1 MTLFILSYLSGAL
14 TIFSPCILPVVP
26 FVFARIDR
34 PFLCNGLPML
44 AGMAVTFAGV
54 ASLAA
59 VGGAWAV
66 DANEYGRVA
75 AMVLLAVLGIT
86 LLLPAVS
93 ARLFQPVA
101 ALGARLAETSQRRQA
116 GAGASMVPSFALGI
130 ATGLLWAP
138 CAGPVLGLVL
148 TGAAIEGANVR
159 TSLLLLAYAAGA
171 ATSLAA
177 SLWAGGRIFS
187 AMKRW
192 LGVGEWVRRGLGV
205 AVLAGVAAVALGL
218 DTGWLA
224 QGGSEGTTS
233 LENSLLQRFQ
243 RPMASNGTRTS
254 ANAAGMMTV
263 QAPSRPA
270 LDLPAEGNMPSI
282 DGAVQW
288 LNSPPLTREAL
299 RGKVVLVDFWTYS
312 CINCKNALPHVRE
325 WARKY
330 KDDGLVVIGVHS
342 PEFAFEKNIDN
353 VKRALGDLDVVFPVA
368 VDNNFTIWRAFSNQY
383 WPANYFVDA
392 KGRIRFH
399 HFGEG
404 EYEKSEQVIRQLLD
418 EARKERT

>member
-14 TIFSPCILPVVP
+14 TLFAPCILPVVP
-26 FVFARIDR
+26 FVFARVDQ
-34 PFLCNGLPML
+34 PFLRNGLPML

-66 DANEYGRVA
+66 QANEYGRIA
-75 AMVLLAVLGIT
+75 AMLLLAVLGIT

-93 ARLFQPVA
+93 ARLLQPVA
-101 ALGARLAETSQRRQA
+101 ALGARLAETAQVRQH
-116 GAGASMVPSFALGI
+116 GASGSVLPSFALGV

-148 TGAAIEGANVR
+148 TGAAIEGANAR

-171 ATSLAA
+171 ATSLALA
-177 SLWAGGRIFS
+177 LWAGGRVFA
-187 AMKRW
+187 AMKRS
-192 LGVGEWVRRGLGV
+192 LGVGEWVRKGLGV

-224 QGGSEGTTS
+224 QGGSEGTAS
-233 LENSLLQRFQ
+233 LENRLLQRFQ
-243 RPMASNGTRTS
+243 RPMAKAGAS
-254 ANAAGMMTV
+254 AGGLMTV
-263 QAPSRPA
+263 QAPARP
-270 LDLPAEGNMPSI
+270 LLQLPVEGNMPSI

-288 LNSPPLTREAL
+288 LNSPPLTKESL
-299 RGKVVLVDFWTYS
+299 RGKVVLIDFWTYS

-353 VKRALGDLDVVFPVA
+353 VKRALRDLDVVFPVA

-418 EARKERT
+418 EAQKEKT

>member
-14 TIFSPCILPVVP
+14 TLFAPCILPVVP
-26 FVFARIDR
+26 FVFARVDQ
-34 PFLCNGLPML
+34 PFLRNGLPML

-59 VGGAWAV
+59 VGGAWAMQ
-66 DANEYGRVA
+66 ANEYGRIA
-75 AMVLLAVLGIT
+75 ALLVLAVLGIT

-93 ARLFQPVA
+93 ARLLQPVA
-101 ALGARLAETSQRRQA
+101 ALGARLAETAQVRQR
-116 GAGASMVPSFALGI
+116 GASGSVLPSFALGV

-171 ATSLAA
+171 ATSLALA
-177 SLWAGGRIFS
+177 LWAGGRFFA
-187 AMKRW
+187 AMKKS
-192 LGVGEWVRRGLGV
+192 LGVGEWVRKGLGV

-224 QGGSEGTTS
+224 QGGSAGTAS
-233 LENSLLQRFQ
+233 LEQRMLQRFQ
-243 RPMASNGTRTS
+243 RPMAAAGSE
-254 ANAAGMMTV
+254 ANAGGMMTV
-263 QAPSRPA
+263 QAPARPL
-270 LDLPAEGNMPSI
+270 LDLPVEGNMPSI

-288 LNSPPLTREAL
+288 LNSPPLTKEAL
-299 RGKVVLVDFWTYS
+299 RGKVVLIDFWTYS

-353 VKRALGDLDVVFPVA
+353 VKRALGELDVAFPVA

-383 WPANYFVDA
+383 WPAHYFIDA

-404 EYEKSEQVIRQLLD
+404 EYQKSEQVIRQLLD
-418 EARKERT
+418 EARKEKT